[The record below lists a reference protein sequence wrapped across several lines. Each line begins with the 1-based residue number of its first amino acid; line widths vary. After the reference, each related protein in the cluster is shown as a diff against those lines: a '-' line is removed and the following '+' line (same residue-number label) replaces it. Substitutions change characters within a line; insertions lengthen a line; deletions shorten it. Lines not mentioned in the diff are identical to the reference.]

1 MKGGA
6 VYAEILKNLKNNLK
20 RINLMKG
27 ETKLKVEKN
36 NKKLI
41 LKMVTSVIIV
51 VAGLFQKQLDNEDE
65 KRTNEDDY
73 MF

>member
-1 MKGGA
+1 
-6 VYAEILKNLKNNLK
+6 
-20 RINLMKG
+20 MKG
-27 ETKLKVEKN
+27 ETKLNKTKKK

>member
-27 ETKLKVEKN
+27 EAKLKVEKK

>member
-27 ETKLKVEKN
+27 ETQLKVEKK

>member
-27 ETKLKVEKN
+27 ETKLKVEKK